1 MTDMMDATSCEQE
14 ATSFKITD
22 DLKADWAA
30 RKIADKR
37 RELERLRAHYDAQLR
52 AAEEATERDCAYLE
66 RLLYEYFTTC
76 PAKRT
81 KTQASYA
88 LPSAKLVLKA
98 PALQYE
104 RRTDKLLVYLKA
116 NHPEMVKTKEEPAW
130 ADFKRL
136 VQPLEDGACVDS
148 ETGEVVDG
156 VTASMGA
163 EKFEV
168 VCNG

>member
-1 MTDMMDATSCEQE
+1 MTDMQELMETTEQGF
-14 ATSFKITD
+14 AITD

-30 RKIADKR
+30 RKIAEKR
-37 RELERLRAHYDAQLR
+37 RELDRLKAHYEAQLR
-52 AAEEATERDCAYLE
+52 AAQEATERECSFFE
-66 RLLYEYFTTC
+66 RLLYDYFAQC

-98 PALQYE
+98 PSLQFE
-104 RRTDKLLVYLKA
+104 RDEDKLLAYLKA
-116 NHPEMVKTKEEPAW
+116 NHPEMVKTAEKAAW
-130 ADFKRL
+130 ADFKKL
-136 VQPLEDGACVDS
+136 VKPLEDGACVDS

-156 VTASMGA
+156 LKAGMSG
-163 EKFEV
+163 ERFEV